1 MNYWNKF
8 VKPILF
14 FSIYL
19 ISIPILL
26 TIFNLIK
33 IETNRIIVIVTSS
46 IIMLVTGFIL
56 GKKTNKNGYLNG
68 LVLSSIIILLL
79 LIISL
84 IFRYNLNTNSIIYYA
99 IMVISTILGSVLGIN
114 KKANNNK

>member
-8 VKPILF
+8 IKPILF

-33 IETNRIIVIVTSS
+33 IETTRIILIITSS
-46 IIMLVTGFIL
+46 IIMLAIGFIL
-56 GKKTNKNGYLNG
+56 GIKTNKNGYLNG
-68 LVLSSIIILLL
+68 LVLSSIIILSL
-79 LIISL
+79 LILSL
-84 IFRYNLNTNSIIYYA
+84 IFRFNLNTNSIIYYV

-114 KKANNNK
+114 KKANKQ